1 MAAILALL
9 MMSGCLAAVVGPMTG
24 SVSAA
29 DGPAITF
36 GDPVQIGSGHVDT
49 ELLSVAMNS
58 QTRLIVEYDDMANEH
73 KFRLQRLYPD
83 STPHITLSAIIPVP
97 SDTLPNNKYIND
109 LVRLDDTRF
118 LIVQHE
124 YSASYMYAWVGT
136 ISENDI
142 SWGSR
147 QTVSIYSAWINGY
160 ALDYII
166 DAVPLGSNRVAI
178 LWAGYQ
184 GGNNIASVVL
194 DIDGDSITGGI
205 PSPLPEFGHT
215 NNHYL
220 IALDPSRMVIFTPGS
235 LIPESPSSASIA
247 TVNPDTSITTGELDY
262 MNEAPSYPMFCP
274 VSPTSFM
281 LMGHRFSETSV
292 TTDMVLCSVGENI
305 ETVDSLSIEQYV
317 YEMVALMDEHVLL
330 TIVDPSDFSVS
341 LAIATIDGYNIV
353 LGEAHAVPGIA
364 IDNDIGLNGWFRV
377 MAFRGSDDLI
387 IFDNVNTMV
396 SGHVDL
402 YSEPPPA
409 PIASFTASVIE
420 GTAPLT
426 VQFTDTSTGPP
437 TAWEWNFD
445 GDGVVDSTEHH
456 PTVTYSHPGVYT
468 VSLRVTNAGG
478 TDYIAKQSYIVV
490 TAPEDETDS
499 YPSVST
505 EGGIAYSY
513 GDDLTIL
520 SGDRIYLYSKWFG
533 SPVGQI
539 SDENR
544 AYITLDTRFISL
556 YASSAELTLW
566 FHRNNA
572 GQIDVYSA
580 NFGDALQTYDWGC
593 GVVHG
598 SFIATASVPWGAENP
613 VKVTIDVPIDQINVG
628 GYTQFEIRPTNPG
641 LSAYLY
647 MSTGEHPPTLRVDG
661 VTSNAISYTLANG
674 TVHSTNLRP
683 TISDISPVLLMY
695 SFDIHVWEGV
705 ASVRME
711 KQDDWKLIGF
721 SPVMAWVNET
731 AEYIEFGVAVAP
743 GTYTIQFSV
752 PNKGPVTAHVAI
764 YSSSTGEGFPFETF
778 RVRVSPGTWF
788 SGANARDVMADSI
801 ELNRGEAYTFA
812 VSDHFGN
819 IIATRSVLVGSGT
832 TYISIPLDI
841 HSFKVFNQKEDFTR
855 FSIYYEGAGEPLR
868 FFCAPNEPV
877 ERFLRP
883 GDYTVVVTYY
893 SGGVAGAS
901 EYFEISVED
910 AEFLMVRGNTI
921 SRVISD
927 IQGVNALQEVI
938 TKLVT
943 PDMVFIKEDMPTVPT
958 GPVEYV
964 HPWSV
969 VTATTRQNGSG
980 TDVEFRV
987 PHPGA
992 AGTTYTILDD
1002 RLYFTGAYNTEV
1014 WVNSTDGVVYHGT
1027 TLPSSIALNGQAVT
1041 VETSSPVSCERV
1053 SKWRGE
1059 DLFYYSYYTAQRR
1072 YEVTLNVN
1080 NTLDWGVL
1088 ENVDWFIGFPENR
1101 SIDLSSVRI
1110 QDLDNAVWL
1119 VSGLNYD
1126 ITQSGMRMTFDSLSP
1141 AAVRSFK
1148 FSMYDANA
1156 TSGQGTAQATIDTYD
1171 ATRYDGEPYYVGRCS
1186 WTNSFTY
1193 GYSGIYTI
1201 ALTFDKARYIDP
1213 SSIVVIDRMR
1223 SRQLLPGE
1231 FTYTGSSIIIS
1242 NVENVPISGVYGFEV
1257 YFWIDY
1263 GQVEKV
1269 DLGAPLPGLG
1279 VSPIVLMIVG
1289 AVGLGGAF
1297 AGSYVTRGRHTAKLG
1312 YVLLTYGSIVA
1323 IVLILSMQG
1332 MI

>member
-1 MAAILALL
+1 MSHRALAGLMALL
-9 MMSGCLAAVVGPMTG
+9 MLSGCLTAVVGPMTG
-24 SVSAA
+24 SVSAS
-29 DGPAITF
+29 DGPFTILDNDFDDFTLQDFTEGKYTRQVSGDYYHSSPCSMMVRGGSSVGQGAAGAMFNTTYTNRELTIDFRIMWRESFYYSGMFWDFSLSTTAGYNNAALDLLYLGGGDNYTKYLYLPGGGGLYFEQTVYTGEAVSLNVWYHFTFILSADRTSLICYLDGEYIGASVLIPEDSQSHLYNIGGITF
-36 GDPVQIGSGHVDT
+36 IQGWYSNLRSIYIDDVSVVASGDPYDPPVWAPSIVSSEYST
-49 ELLSVAMNS
+49 WVAPGD
-58 QTRLIVEYDDMANEH
+58 EYSLDITFNETCEVW
-73 KFRLQRLYPD
+73 PD
-83 STPHITLSAIIPVP
+83 EDIIL
-97 SDTLPNNKYIND
+97 DFIND
-109 LVRLDDTRF
+109 LSDPDVVDA
-118 LIVQHE
+118 
-124 YSASYMYAWVGT
+124 YSNFYNDLFGNMQWEGT
-136 ISENDI
+136 
-142 SWGSR
+142 
-147 QTVSIYSAWINGY
+147 TVSSR
-160 ALDYII
+160 ALVDSDYLTTIPI
-166 DAVPLGSNRVAI
+166 AFVATSYEGTESLHVNWEVI
-178 LWAGYQ
+178 V
-184 GGNNIASVVL
+184 SEEPP
-194 DIDGDSITGGI
+194 I
-205 PSPLPEFGHT
+205 P
-215 NNHYL
+215 
-220 IALDPSRMVIFTPGS
+220 
-235 LIPESPSSASIA
+235 PESP
-247 TVNPDTSITTGELDY
+247 V
-262 MNEAPSYPMFCP
+262 
-274 VSPTSFM
+274 
-281 LMGHRFSETSV
+281 
-292 TTDMVLCSVGENI
+292 
-305 ETVDSLSIEQYV
+305 
-317 YEMVALMDEHVLL
+317 
-330 TIVDPSDFSVS
+330 
-341 LAIATIDGYNIV
+341 
-353 LGEAHAVPGIA
+353 
-364 IDNDIGLNGWFRV
+364 
-377 MAFRGSDDLI
+377 
-387 IFDNVNTMV
+387 
-396 SGHVDL
+396 
-402 YSEPPPA
+402 
-409 PIASFTASVIE
+409 ASFTVSAST
-420 GTAPLT
+420 GTAPMT
-426 VQFTDTSTGPP
+426 VTFTDTSSGAP

-445 GDGVVDSTEHH
+445 GDGVVDSTEQH

-520 SGDRIYLYSKWFG
+520 SGDRIYLYSKWSG

-647 MSTGEHPPTLRVDG
+647 MSTSEHPPTLRVDG

-683 TISDISPVLLMY
+683 TISDINPVLLMY

-721 SPVMAWVNET
+721 SPIMAWVNET

-855 FSIYYEGAGEPLR
+855 FSIYYQGAGEPLR

-883 GDYTVVVTYY
+883 GDYTVMVTYY
-893 SGGVAGAS
+893 ADGVAGTS

-927 IQGVNALQEVI
+927 IQGVNALQQVI
-938 TKLVT
+938 TELVT
-943 PDMVFIKEDMPTVPT
+943 PDMVIIKEDMPTVPT

-1080 NTLDWGVL
+1080 NSLDWGVL

-1242 NVENVPISGVYGFEV
+1242 NVENVPISAVYGFEV

-1297 AGSYVTRGRHTAKLG
+1297 AGSYVTRGRHTSKLG

-1323 IVLILSMQG
+1323 ILLILSMQG